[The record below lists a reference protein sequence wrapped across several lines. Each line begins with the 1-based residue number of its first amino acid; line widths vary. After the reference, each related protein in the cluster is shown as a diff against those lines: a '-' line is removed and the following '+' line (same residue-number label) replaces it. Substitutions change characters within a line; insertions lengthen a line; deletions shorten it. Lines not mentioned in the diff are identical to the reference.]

1 MSIPST
7 TSHSQRRRVPSS
19 ARPPS
24 AYSHPSTAYQPFP
37 SADSLS
43 STPRLPDHAPDSLLR
58 AHPHNASS
66 LFSSR
71 DRTSSYSARSTDR
84 GSRARGPG
92 SWETASESGM
102 SGMSVLSAFP
112 DAGAK
117 VRRKKARKETEARRL
132 LEREEDERRREA
144 RDEGDPTG
152 SLLRRWAKWM
162 LANGQEGDRRR
173 TWLVA
178 LAAVVLVRWC
188 AGLGGYSGALRLP
201 LLRSVSLVRSHPCSP
216 KGYATPPLRG
226 DFEAQRHW
234 LSLTSSSLSSR
245 THLSLPF
252 VPLRVPLYHPPS
264 PPSSSTPVPTSS
276 WYSHDLSYWGLDYP
290 PLTAYHSF
298 LLGLLARLS
307 PSSARFITLRPD
319 SRIASEEEVAAWEA
333 NMSALEGEG
342 DMRNWMRASVIVGDV
357 LLWGPTDDRS
367 MGCEQLVAALTI
379 LFQPALILIDNGH
392 FQYNSIMLAL
402 TLWAINA
409 FQAGHDLL
417 GSILF
422 VCSLGFKQMAL
433 YYAPGVFAYLFGK
446 CLWLGG
452 RDGLNLFLHLGL
464 TVALAFT
471 ALFLPFLTPFPHT
484 LLQALERI
492 FPFSRGLFEDKV
504 ANAWCAL
511 NVVVKLRELASV
523 PVLARLALGATA
535 LAVLPST
542 AGVVYL
548 SRKLRREK
556 QKENGKAED
565 QDPSRRPISL
575 EPSSSGPAPTSHLLP
590 HLLFLSSLSFFLF
603 SFQVHE
609 KSILLP
615 LMPLTLLMGGREAGY
630 GRMDWEWGVLVN
642 NVAVFS
648 MYPLLKRDGLQ
659 THYLALTL
667 LWNFLIGY
675 DPLSLRPG
683 SFVKLLSLAS
693 YALILL
699 LHALEALT
707 DPPAHLPDLF
717 AVLNLTLSAG
727 VFGVSWLWASKRL
740 GQEGWALGGL
750 GLGGP

>member
-43 STPRLPDHAPDSLLR
+43 SAPLLSEHVPDSLLR
-58 AHPHNASS
+58 AGPHNAGS

-84 GSRARGPG
+84 GSKARGPG

-152 SLLRRWAKWM
+152 SPLRRWAKWM
-162 LANGQEGDRRR
+162 LASGREGDRWRA
-173 TWLVA
+173 WLVA

-188 AGLGGYSGALRLP
+188 AGLGGYS
-201 LLRSVSLVRSHPCSP
+201 
-216 KGYATPPLRG
+216 GYATPPLRG

-252 VPLRVPLYHPPS
+252 VPLRIPLYPPPS
-264 PPSSSTPVPTSS
+264 PPSSSTPVPASA

-298 LLGLLARLS
+298 LLGLVARLS
-307 PSSARFITLRPD
+307 PSSARFVTLRPD

-357 LLWGPTDDRS
+357 LLWVTAVGWYCWKNFGGGGEGPGSGRRGASEKGLRRT
-367 MGCEQLVAALTI
+367 LVAALTI

-484 LLQALERI
+484 FLQALERI

-523 PVLARLALGATA
+523 PVLARLALGATV

-556 QKENGKAED
+556 QRENGKAED
-565 QDPSRRPISL
+565 HDPSRRPSSL
-575 EPSSSGPAPTSHLLP
+575 EPPSSGPAPTSHLLP

-642 NVAVFS
+642 NVAVFRCALVLS
-648 MYPLLKRDGLQ
+648 FLLGVDQGLTGSRGKTSAACTPSSSGTACKR
-659 THYLALTL
+659 TTS
-667 LWNFLIGY
+667 
-675 DPLSLRPG
+675 P
-683 SFVKLLSLAS
+683 
-693 YALILL
+693 
-699 LHALEALT
+699 
-707 DPPAHLPDLF
+707 
-717 AVLNLTLSAG
+717 
-727 VFGVSWLWASKRL
+727 
-740 GQEGWALGGL
+740 
-750 GLGGP
+750 

>member
-24 AYSHPSTAYQPFP
+24 ASSAVYQPFP
-37 SADSLS
+37 SPDALS
-43 STPRLPDHAPDSLLR
+43 SAPPLPDHPPDSLLR
-58 AHPHNASS
+58 ARPHNAAFLPSP
-66 LFSSR
+66 R
-71 DRTSSYSARSTDR
+71 DRTSSYSARSTGKD
-84 GSRARGPG
+84 SKPRGPA

-102 SGMSVLSAFP
+102 SGMTVLSAFP
-112 DAGAK
+112 DAQAK
-117 VRRKKARKETEARRL
+117 AKRRAARKEREARRL
-132 LEREEDERRREA
+132 LEREEDERRRVTT
-144 RDEGDPTG
+144 DEGDPTG
-152 SLLRRWAKWM
+152 SPLRRWVKWM
-162 LANGQEGDRRR
+162 LASGQKRDRWA
-173 TWLVA
+173 TVLVA
-178 LAAVVLVRWC
+178 LAAIVLVRWC
-188 AGLGGYSGALRLP
+188 AGLGGYS
-201 LLRSVSLVRSHPCSP
+201 
-216 KGYATPPLRG
+216 GYATPPLRG

-252 VPLRVPLYHPPS
+252 LPLRIPLYHPPS

-298 LLGLLARLS
+298 LLGLVARLS
-307 PSSARFITLRPD
+307 PSSARFVTLRPD
-319 SRIASEEEVAAWEA
+319 SRVASDEELAAWEA
-333 NMSALEGEG
+333 NMSALEGAG

-357 LLWGPTDDRS
+357 LLWVSAVAWYCWKNFAGGGEGSRS
-367 MGCEQLVAALTI
+367 ARRGASEKGLRRTLVPALTI
-379 LFQPALILIDNGH
+379 LLQPALILIDNGH

-471 ALFLPFLTPFPHT
+471 ALFLPFLTPFPHA
-484 LLQALERI
+484 LFQALERI

-511 NVVVKLRELASV
+511 NVVVKLREVASV
-523 PVLARLALGATA
+523 PVLARLALGVTV

-548 SRKLRREK
+548 SRKLGREK
-556 QKENGKAED
+556 HKDTGKAKD
-565 QDPSRRPISL
+565 QDRSRRPISL
-575 EPSSSGPAPTSHLLP
+575 EPSSGPAPTSHLLP

-630 GRMDWEWGVLVN
+630 GRMDWEWGVLIN

-659 THYLALTL
+659 THYLAVTL

-683 SFVKLLSLAS
+683 SFVKLLSLTS
-693 YALILL
+693 YTLIVVV
-699 LHALEALT
+699 HALEALT

-727 VFGVSWLWASKRL
+727 VFGVGWLWASKRL

-750 GLGGP
+750 GRGGR